1 MAIEFN
7 KFNRYD
13 LFIGKNLPKESKEAR
28 EAEEVKE
35 TVNYEKFKG
44 LEDETE
50 LLTANTQGMLGV
62 KLGKFTAEDKD
73 LADKTNEIL
82 ASLGYSYKVTAT
94 QVASVTNGLK
104 SVVLPGM
111 KPAEDGA
118 VAAHIMDPNG
128 PFADLFA

>member
-13 LFIGKNLPKESKEAR
+13 LLIGKNLPKEAKEAR

-44 LEDETE
+44 LEDETD
-50 LLTANTQGMLGV
+50 LLTANAQSMFGV

-73 LADKTNEIL
+73 LADRTNEIL
-82 ASLGYSYKVTAT
+82 ASLGYNYKVSAT

-104 SVVLPGM
+104 TIVLPGM
-111 KPAEDGA
+111 QLAQDGA
-118 VAAHIMDPNG
+118 VAAHIQDPNG
-128 PFADLFA
+128 PFAELFT

>member
-13 LFIGKNLPKESKEAR
+13 LLIGKNLPNEAK

-44 LEDETE
+44 LEDETD
-50 LLTANTQGMLGV
+50 LLTANAQNMFGV

-73 LADKTNEIL
+73 LADRTNEIL
-82 ASLGYSYKVTAT
+82 ASLGYDYKVSAS

-104 SVVLPGM
+104 TVVLPGM
-111 KPAEDGA
+111 QLAEDRA
-118 VAAHIMDPNG
+118 VAAHIQDPNG
-128 PFADLFA
+128 PCPDLFA